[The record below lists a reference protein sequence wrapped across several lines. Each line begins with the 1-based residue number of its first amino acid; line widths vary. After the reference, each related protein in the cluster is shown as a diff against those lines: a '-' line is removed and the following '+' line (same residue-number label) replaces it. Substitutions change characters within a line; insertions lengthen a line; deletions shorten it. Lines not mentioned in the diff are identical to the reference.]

1 MLWNRTVRLLGVVSA
16 NNFIYLI
23 PFVTIVAAALF
34 LEEAISPI
42 AILGAALI
50 TAGVVVTQRETP
62 LFRRPAGCRS
72 H

>member
-1 MLWNRTVRLLGVVSA
+1 MLWNHTVRLLGVVSA

-34 LEEAISPI
+34 LDETISPI

-50 TAGVVVTQRETP
+50 TAGVGVRLRETP
-62 LFRRPAGCRS
+62 LLRRPTGCRS
-72 H
+72 N